1 MRHGFDDANA
11 WGADATPDDLRR
23 FATQSIRRLAEMLDP
38 AWLAGQQKN
47 AAFYLG
53 QQIDVARMDL
63 RAGSIDDDARA
74 DGWKVI
80 KQARTLL
87 DTIK

>member
-23 FATQSIRRLAEMLDP
+23 FATQSIRRLAEMLNP
-38 AWLAGQQKN
+38 AWLAGQRD
-47 AAFYLG
+47 AAFYLE

-80 KQARTLL
+80 KQARALL